1 MSQLGRTISAPRRGA
16 MSAPTRQRLR
26 HALPSAASYVIL
38 CVLALFFAAPF
49 LWVLL
54 SSVNPAASF
63 SVTIPTHP
71 TLANFGAVIS
81 SGLVG
86 RPFLNS
92 FILAGST
99 TALSVLFSGMA
110 AYPLSRYQF
119 RFKSALMYG
128 VLFISA
134 LPVLAFVTPLYA
146 LYVQFG
152 LVDTYQGVILFLV
165 ASSLPFNIW
174 LMKNYLDSVSV
185 ELEEAA
191 WVDGASTI
199 AGLFRVVLP
208 LSAPGIAVVG
218 VLSFL
223 GGWSNFFVP
232 FIIFQTPE
240 YLPAA
245 VNIYSLFGQYGQI
258 NYGQLTA
265 YAMLYALPVV
275 VIYIAA
281 SRFFVKGVNLGG
293 LKG

>member
-1 MSQLGRTISAPRRGA
+1 MSQLSRTVSGPRREA
-16 MSAPTRQRLR
+16 TTATSRQLR
-26 HALPSAASYVIL
+26 RTFPFAASYLIL
-38 CVLALFFAAPF
+38 CVLTVFFAAPF

-63 SVTIPTHP
+63 SVEIPTHP
-71 TLANFGAVIS
+71 TLDNFGAVIS

-99 TALSVLFSGMA
+99 TVLTIIFSGMA

-119 RFKSALMYG
+119 RFKSVLMYG
-128 VLFISA
+128 ILFVSA

-146 LYVQFG
+146 LYVQFN

-199 AGLFRVVLP
+199 VGLFRVVLP

-232 FIIFQTPE
+232 FIIFQTPD

-245 VNIYSLFGQYGQI
+245 VNIYGLFGSYGQV

-265 YAMLYALPVV
+265 YAMLYALPVIV
-275 VIYIAA
+275 LYILA